1 MTTQPINSVIAR
13 ILSCL
18 GGITKFLSLFLLA
31 ALIASCGGGA
41 ASGEEEEGHGGHGEE
56 EGHGDGSTVTVSPT
70 QFTAID
76 GALGRVEMKD
86 LTTALKATG
95 FLKVPP
101 QNVADITAALG
112 GTVREVLVQEGDHVR
127 KGQPLATVS
136 DQAILELQRD
146 HLDAKA
152 RLAYARAELERQT
165 ELAGANVSAQKTLQ
179 QATAEHASLLASVNA
194 SAELLRLINI
204 DPAKLSAEAIRT
216 TGSIVSPIDGTVAR
230 IAVNV
235 GSKVS
240 GDATM
245 FRVVNNSELH
255 VDLFLYEQDI
265 AKVKQGQKIDLSL
278 TNLPGRNYTAEVF
291 AIGSAF
297 ESETKTI
304 PIHARITGGKEG
316 LIDGMGV
323 TARISTGNATT
334 AAVLTD
340 AIVNMEGKD
349 YVFIRTEGEEEHGHG
364 HEEEPAHQEEPE
376 HKHTEGE
383 AHDHAKE
390 NAAAHAK
397 GEDHGHDHGEEAAG
411 EHKEGDGHDHGKEK
425 GEGHTAQEG
434 HDHDAAPGSMT
445 FHRVEVK
452 RGSTDGAYTAVT
464 FLQDVP
470 LNAEVAV
477 GGAYYL
483 IAMMNTSSGHEH

>member
-1 MTTQPINSVIAR
+1 MKTQQIISA
-13 ILSCL
+13 
-18 GGITKFLSLFLLA
+18 ITRFPKFLFVLLCA
-31 ALIASCGGGA
+31 AFIASCGGS
-41 ASGEEEEGHGGHGEE
+41 ASPGEEEEGHGHGEE
-56 EGHGDGSTVTVSPT
+56 EGHGGGSIVTVSPA

-76 GALGRVEMKD
+76 GVLSRVEQKD

-112 GTVREVLVQEGDHVR
+112 GTVREVLVQEGDHVK
-127 KGQPLATVS
+127 KGQSLAAVS
-136 DQAILELQRD
+136 DQAIIDLQRD
-146 HLDAKA
+146 YLDAKA
-152 RLAYARAELERQT
+152 RLVYAKADLERQN
-165 ELAGANVSAQKTLQ
+165 ELAAANVSAQKTLQ
-179 QATAEHASLLASVNA
+179 QATAEHASLRASVNA
-194 SAELLRLINI
+194 NAELLRLINI
-204 DPAKLSAEAIRT
+204 DPEKLNADAIRS
-216 TGSIVSPIDGTVAR
+216 TGSIVSPIDGTVAH

-265 AKVKQGQKIDLSL
+265 AKVQKGQKIDLSL
-278 TNLPGRNYTAEVF
+278 TNLPGKNYTAEVF

-334 AAVLTD
+334 TAVLTE

-349 YVFIRTEGEEEHGHG
+349 FVFIKTQPEEEHNHGHEGEAEHSHVAGEEHDHKVENKEAHVEGEE
-364 HEEEPAHQEEPE
+364 HE
-376 HKHTEGE
+376 
-383 AHDHAKE
+383 
-390 NAAAHAK
+390 
-397 GEDHGHDHGEEAAG
+397 HDHGT
-411 EHKEGDGHDHGKEK
+411 EHE
-425 GEGHTAQEG
+425 
-434 HDHDAAPGSMT
+434 HDATPGSLT
-445 FHRVEVK
+445 FQRIEVK
-452 RGSTDGAYTAVT
+452 RGTTDGAYTAVT
-464 FLQDVP
+464 FLQPVETA
-470 LNAEVAV
+470 AEVV
-477 GGAYYL
+477 TGGAYYL
-483 IAMMNTSSGHEH
+483 IAMLNTSSGHEH